1 MKKLFLMN
9 VLLLPLLLLS
19 SCGKNNNTETSMK
32 TTTLDEKKVESVEY
46 KCDNMHC
53 ASCET
58 TITEAV
64 KKLNGIKE
72 ITADAKSKIVK
83 VSFNSELTNKNEI
96 EKANYAAGYDT
107 ETSKS
112 GNKHNCDME

>member
-1 MKKLFLMN
+1 
-9 VLLLPLLLLS
+9 
-19 SCGKNNNTETSMK
+19 MK
-32 TTTLDEKKVESVEY
+32 TTTLDESKVESVEY

-53 ASCET
+53 GSCET

-64 KKLNGIKE
+64 KKLNGIKD
-72 ITADAKSKIVK
+72 ISADSKSKIVK

-96 EKANYAAGYDT
+96 EKTINAAGYDT